1 MDQSSE
7 TSGRA
12 SGGDSPGATE
22 RPPSPRAFN
31 VPPITLGVAALLVA
45 VFGVLS
51 FAPVPWTVSVIEAF
65 SVRPIRVAIALADPA
80 RGEPLLAALSLL
92 TYALIHL
99 DAMHIALNVGFL
111 LAFGGMC
118 ERAFGP
124 RRYVAILVLAAIA
137 GAAAKLALD
146 WNAPVYMIGA
156 SGAVF
161 GCMGAFIRLLIGGPV
176 HVRRRGLALLASLVV
191 VNVIFTFVG
200 PAIFGVDGRIAWD
213 AHVGGFL
220 AGLLLGWRP
229 RPRSLRA
236 TV

>member
-1 MDQSSE
+1 MNQSPDIP
-7 TSGRA
+7 GPA
-12 SGGDSPGATE
+12 GGDSSGAAE
-22 RPPSPRAFN
+22 RPPGPRAFN
-31 VPPITLGVAALLVA
+31 VPPITLGVAAVLVA

-65 SVRPIRVAIALADPA
+65 SVRPIRVAIAFADPA
-80 RGEPLLAALSLL
+80 NGEPLMVALTLV
-92 TYALIHL
+92 TYALLHL
-99 DAMHIALNVGFL
+99 DGMHIALIGGFL

-124 RRYVAILVLAAIA
+124 RRYVAILLVAALA

-176 HVRRRGLALLASLVV
+176 HIRRRGLTLLASLVV
-191 VNVIFTFVG
+191 VNVIFTFAG
-200 PAIFGVDGRIAWD
+200 PAIFGIDGRIAWD
-213 AHVGGFL
+213 AHIGGFL

-229 RPRSLRA
+229 RPRTLRA

>member
-1 MDQSSE
+1 M
-7 TSGRA
+7 SGPA
-12 SGGDSPGATE
+12 GGGPPGAPE
-22 RPPSPRAFN
+22 RPRGPRAFN
-31 VPPITLGVAALLVA
+31 VPPITLGVAAVLVA
-45 VFGVLS
+45 IFGVLS

-65 SVRPIRVAIALADPA
+65 SVRPIRVAIAFADPA
-80 RGEPLLAALSLL
+80 NGEPLMVALSLV
-92 TYALIHL
+92 TYALLHL
-99 DAMHIALNVGFL
+99 DGMHIALNVGFL

-124 RRYVAILVLAAIA
+124 RRYVAILLLAALA

-200 PAIFGVDGRIAWD
+200 PAIFGVDGQIAWD

-229 RPRSLRA
+229 RPRTLRA